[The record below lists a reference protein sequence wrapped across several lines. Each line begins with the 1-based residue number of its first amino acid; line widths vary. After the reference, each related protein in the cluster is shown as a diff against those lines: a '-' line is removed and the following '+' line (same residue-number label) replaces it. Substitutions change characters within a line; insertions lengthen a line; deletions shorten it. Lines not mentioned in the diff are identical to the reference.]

1 MRVISGSARNTTL
14 VALEGMDTR
23 PTIDR
28 VKEAII
34 SSVQFLVPGAHV
46 LDLFCGTG
54 QMGIEALS
62 RGATFGVFVDSS
74 RDAIAVTTQ
83 NIKNCGLFENS
94 RVVTMSAQD
103 FLRTTKDTFDIVF
116 LDPPYNQGTLQEI
129 LPKVCEKLSEGGI
142 IIAESELG
150 FKIKEDILGLRE
162 EKQYKY
168 GKVLVTKY
176 QKES

>member
-1 MRVISGSARNTTL
+1 MRVISGLARNTVL
-14 VALEGMDTR
+14 IALEGLETR

-28 VKEAII
+28 VKEGIF
-34 SSVQFLVPGAHV
+34 SSIQFMVPGAKV

-62 RGATFGVFVDSS
+62 RGANFGVFVDSG
-74 RDAIAVTTQ
+74 RDAILVATQ
-83 NIKNCGLFENS
+83 NMKNCGLFEKCRAVN
-94 RVVTMSAQD
+94 MSAQD
-103 FLRTTKDTFDIVF
+103 FLRTTKETFDIVF
-116 LDPPYNQGTLQEI
+116 LDPPYNQGILQEI
-129 LPKVCEKLSEGGI
+129 LPRVCEILSDNGI

-150 FKIKEDILGLRE
+150 FSLQEKIPELIEVKT
-162 EKQYKY
+162 YKY